1 MGRLSTRLRGFG
13 RNERAAVAL
22 LFGVSAVP
30 FILAAGVALDY
41 GRALDLKTQM
51 QSALDAGALAA
62 AASRNLTD
70 AQRIKLGETAF
81 AANFKSR
88 FRRRGGAADHGG
100 ERDGAG
106 YRHGAA
112 PHQLH
117 EARRH

>member
-51 QSALDAGALAA
+51 QSALMPGRLPP
-62 AASRNLTD
+62 RH
-70 AQRIKLGETAF
+70 
-81 AANFKSR
+81 
-88 FRRRGGAADHGG
+88 RGT
-100 ERDGAG
+100 
-106 YRHGAA
+106 
-112 PHQLH
+112 
-117 EARRH
+117 